1 MIKNEKINMENDAM
15 LQKNQGG
22 KKGRTL
28 KELNLM
34 DDFLFDVA
42 TEDLETS
49 LKINWGPLYNW
60 DNYYPHSHAFFIQDF
75 DYVES
80 CFKAVVN
87 GHMSREELQTALSP
101 SVLSIERYYSQ
112 VKADKE
118 YTESIIEEKLRTF
131 IEGIDTNA
139 IIRNIL
145 YLSVP
150 YLKDF
155 LIGFL
160 TLDKDA

>member
-1 MIKNEKINMENDAM
+1 M
-15 LQKNQGG
+15 
-22 KKGRTL
+22 
-28 KELNLM
+28 
-34 DDFLFDVA
+34 
-42 TEDLETS
+42 
-49 LKINWGPLYNW
+49 YNW
-60 DNYYPHSHAFFIQDF
+60 SDYYPHSHGFFIQDF
-75 DYVES
+75 DYVDS

-112 VKADKE
+112 VKTDKE

>member
-1 MIKNEKINMENDAM
+1 MTGFEFLKQYWELYEEEIELAQIKHNA
-15 LQKNQGG
+15 
-22 KKGRTL
+22 
-28 KELNLM
+28 
-34 DDFLFDVA
+34 FDVFDSCA
-42 TEDLETS
+42 TE
-49 LKINWGPLYNW
+49 
-60 DNYYPHSHAFFIQDF
+60 
-75 DYVES
+75 
-80 CFKAVVN
+80 
-87 GHMSREELQTALSP
+87 LSP

>member
-1 MIKNEKINMENDAM
+1 MTGFEFLKQYLELHEEEIELAQIKKNAFDAF
-15 LQKNQGG
+15 
-22 KKGRTL
+22 TSC
-28 KELNLM
+28 
-34 DDFLFDVA
+34 A

-49 LKINWGPLYNW
+49 LKINWTPLYNW
-60 DNYYPHSHAFFIQDF
+60 SDYYPHSHGFFIQDF
-75 DYVES
+75 AHVES
-80 CFKAVVN
+80 CFKAVIN
-87 GHMSREELQTALSP
+87 GYMTREELQNALSP

-112 VKADKE
+112 IKADKE

-131 IEGIDTNA
+131 FEGIDTNV

>member
-1 MIKNEKINMENDAM
+1 MTGFEFLKQYRELYEEEIELAQIKHNA
-15 LQKNQGG
+15 
-22 KKGRTL
+22 
-28 KELNLM
+28 
-34 DDFLFDVA
+34 FDVFDSCA

-60 DNYYPHSHAFFIQDF
+60 DNYYPHSHEFFIQDF
-75 DYVES
+75 NYVES

-118 YTESIIEEKLRTF
+118 YTESVIEEKLRTF

>member
-1 MIKNEKINMENDAM
+1 MTGFEFLKQYRELHEEEIELAQIKQNA
-15 LQKNQGG
+15 
-22 KKGRTL
+22 
-28 KELNLM
+28 
-34 DDFLFDVA
+34 FDVFTSCA

-49 LKINWGPLYNW
+49 LKINWTPLYNW
-60 DNYYPHSHAFFIQDF
+60 SDYYPHSHGFFIQDF
-75 DYVES
+75 THVES
-80 CFKAVVN
+80 CFKAVKN
-87 GHMSREELQTALSP
+87 GYMSREELQSALSP

-112 VKADKE
+112 IKTDKE
-118 YTESIIEEKLRTF
+118 YTESLIEEKLRAF

-139 IIRNIL
+139 LIRNIL